1 MNDAQWIEHDEA
13 RVAVVYDDA
22 DGAPLK
28 QGMTIKG
35 HATWGVGHNGEVP
48 ACDAAIEAQF
58 QHDLEILGRQP
69 LMRVFPGHPVL
80 DDAPRFAALT
90 NMMFNC
96 GEATFRSFTTF
107 VRLVDEQEYAQAA
120 QDLRGTLEY
129 HKATARY
136 ERIASTLESGQWP
149 VLP

>member
-58 QHDLEILGRQP
+58 QHDLEVLGREPVQR
-69 LMRVFPGHPVL
+69 LFPGHALLSDEV
-80 DDAPRFAALT
+80 RFAAVT

-96 GEATFRSFTTF
+96 GETVFREFTTF
-107 VRLVDEQEYAQAA
+107 VSLLDKGSYVAA
-120 QDLRGTLEY
+120 AADLRGTLEY
-129 HKATARY
+129 RRATARY
-136 ERIASTLESGQWP
+136 ERIAHALETGEWP
-149 VLP
+149 VL